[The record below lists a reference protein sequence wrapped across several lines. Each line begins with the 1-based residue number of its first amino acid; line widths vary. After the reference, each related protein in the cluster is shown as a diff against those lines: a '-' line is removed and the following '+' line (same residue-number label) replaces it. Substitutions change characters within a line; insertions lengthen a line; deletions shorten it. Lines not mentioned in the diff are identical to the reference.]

1 MWRVGWIY
9 QKFDCALK
17 PSGQEK
23 YSHPRKQHS
32 WHPLKGHCV
41 RKQPKSKK
49 SLETYFP
56 SLFWNY
62 CSTRQG
68 KGVIPNK
75 RLVSRWEKRAQE
87 IVSPPRKSGYSFLLV
102 PLWIRCTHAQSH
114 AVGKPWW
121 WEGKEVSASRCPFPK
136 KQDLLISSNT
146 HAIRLWKQICMQ
158 LGYWCPSPLLREI
171 WQENWAPE
179 MEAN

>member
-68 KGVIPNK
+68 KGMIPNK

-87 IVSPPRKSGYSFLLV
+87 IVSPPRKSGNSFLLV
-102 PLWIRCTHAQSH
+102 RLWIRCTHAQSH

-121 WEGKEVSASRCPFPK
+121 WEGKGEVCFTVSFPK
-136 KQDLLISSNT
+136 ETRPPHQQQYTCHKTMETDM
-146 HAIRLWKQICMQ
+146 HAIGILMPITFTKGD
-158 LGYWCPSPLLREI
+158 LAGELSP
-171 WQENWAPE
+171 WDGG
-179 MEAN
+179 